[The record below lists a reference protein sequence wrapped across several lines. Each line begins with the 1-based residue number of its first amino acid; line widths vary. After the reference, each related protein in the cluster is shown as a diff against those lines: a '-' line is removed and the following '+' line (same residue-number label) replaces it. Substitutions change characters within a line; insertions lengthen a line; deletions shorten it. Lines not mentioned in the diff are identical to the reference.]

1 MSGEGQSRLRRV
13 KIVSASVIAMLSLIY
28 LGCFLN
34 PSYDELTDRAR
45 PVRLIL
51 DSAEVQ
57 QLISQQ
63 ESFTS
68 REREEIDRYTQDSL
82 RLGSECDRQPTGEA
96 CQRLK
101 ELLRNGMEYIPERAA
116 FLDAMTR
123 EPSVEVAANSYCR
136 VVKRSTAKC
145 CKAVQDT
152 CTFVKLRV
160 TTGLSKGT
168 EGWGCEGENVY
179 SAWPMP

>member
-1 MSGEGQSRLRRV
+1 
-13 KIVSASVIAMLSLIY
+13 MLSLITV
-28 LGCFLN
+28 GCFLS
-34 PSYDELTDRAR
+34 PGYEELTERTR

-51 DSAEVQ
+51 DSVEVQ
-57 QLISQQ
+57 HLISQQ
-63 ESFTS
+63 ESFNS
-68 REREEIDRYTQDSL
+68 REREEMDHYTQESL

-96 CQRLK
+96 CHRLK

-116 FLDAMTR
+116 FLDAMAR
-123 EPSVEVAANSYCR
+123 EPSIRVAANSYCR

-160 TTGLSKGT
+160 TTGPSKGT